1 MDKDNSNGYSLS
13 KTTSFGSVED
23 LGSLLEGKNYG
34 KLMLFNSKN
43 ELLVVQRNEEDTEY
57 PMHYSIIDFIADKE
71 NNTLSQIIDQA
82 DKRKKIKISYCHHN
96 NPEDT
101 TEEKLYLIKFNNN
114 IMYQDKKM
122 KKTFWA
128 NSDKLKELRTSHDYV
143 LTPLFK
149 KIIISYDSLYEELS
163 QIRGILNLGDL
174 EYYDTSLEKQYM
186 LYLPYSYMQS
196 CGGKKFR
203 STLIDLCSTW
213 FSIDKPVLNSLKNII
228 ETIHCCT
235 LIIDDIEDSSQTR
248 RKCKCAH
255 LIYGEPL
262 TLNAAY
268 LKLFTLLNELDHHF
282 ENNLDET
289 RIIILKSMKHLHLGQ
304 GADIY
309 WMTKKYCPSID
320 QYLNMID
327 EKTGALIVLLLELAL
342 LHSNLEESELKNLQI
357 KITEFFKLF
366 GRFFQIR
373 DDYINLTSFTY
384 WKEKGLCTDIE
395 EGKFT
400 YPIILSMTELGNYD
414 ELYDIITSADRY
426 QQDKKLQALDI
437 MQRSGSLLKTRK
449 ELDSIKE
456 ELILLSKNISDNGIF
471 ESIMH
476 ELNY

>member
-1 MDKDNSNGYSLS
+1 MDKDNSNGFSLC

-23 LGSLLEGKNYG
+23 LGTLLEGKNYG
-34 KLMLFNSKN
+34 KLLLFNSKN
-43 ELLVVQRNEEDTEY
+43 ELLVVQRTEEDSEY
-57 PMHYSIIDFIADKE
+57 PMHYSMIDFIADKD

-101 TEEKLYLIKFNNN
+101 TDDKLYIIKFNTD
-114 IMYQDKKM
+114 IVYHDKKM
-122 KKTFWA
+122 KQSLWA
-128 NSDKLKELRTSHDYV
+128 NSDKLNEFRYSHDYI

-149 KIIISYDSLYEELS
+149 KIIMTYESLYEELS
-163 QIRGILNLGDL
+163 QVRGILNLGDL

-203 STLIDLCSTW
+203 STLLDLCSTW
-213 FSIDKPVLNSLKNII
+213 FSIDTPVLNSLKNII

-262 TLNAAY
+262 TLNSAY
-268 LKLFTLLNELDHHF
+268 LKIFTLLNELDQYF
-282 ENNLDET
+282 DKNLDET
-289 RIIILKSMKHLHLGQ
+289 RSIILKSLKHLHLGQ

-327 EKTGALIVLLLELAL
+327 EKTGALIVLLLELSL
-342 LHSNLEESELKNLQI
+342 LHSNIEEKDRKDLQK
-357 KITEFFKLF
+357 KITDFFKQF

-373 DDYINLTSFTY
+373 DDYINLTSFSY
-384 WKEKGLCTDIE
+384 WQEKGLCTDIE

-400 YPIILSMTELGNYD
+400 YPIILSMTELGD
-414 ELYDIITSADRY
+414 HDVLYEIITSPDRY

-449 ELDSIKE
+449 ELDSLKE
-456 ELILLSKNISDNGIF
+456 ELISLSKEISDNVIF
-471 ESIMH
+471 ESMMQS
-476 ELNY
+476 LSY